1 MPKGDKFIALTAYLE
16 KCGMDEVKMTFSEI
30 EKIIGFRLS
39 DSAYTYPAQWS
50 NSESQ
55 SFAFGWLNAGYI
67 TRQVNIPQQTVEFVK
82 SPLQKQQRISDRTRT
97 TTEKRIAINSAEA
110 KNAITKNAGVNN
122 TVSNRAA
129 ILPVEEAIRCI
140 RTYYNESVIDP
151 HGRYL
156 SWRHCYNAFS
166 ENRNSPD
173 ESTMDY
179 LALHLAFYLASWGM
193 YRGSSFLLQKDY
205 KVHTPVVKIII
216 EKRYDRLMGI
226 SAEELIKDENLT
238 LLEEVSGRIRR
249 AYADERPS
257 FEGMINNA
265 TDTLV
270 TKILLG
276 TLGCVPA
283 YDRYYVQAVRRYKIS
298 VGEYCRDS
306 VKAVANYYLTYK
318 DRFETVRE
326 ELSACGTQYPAMKLM
341 DMCMWQAAFE
351 MDNE

>member
-67 TRQVNIPQQTVEFVK
+67 TRQVNIPQQTVEFVRK
-82 SPLQKQQRISDRTRT
+82 PLQKQQRLSVPTRKE
-97 TTEKRIAINSAEA
+97 TEKRIAANNAAANNEA
-110 KNAITKNAGVNN
+110 T
-122 TVSNRAA
+122 NRAA
-129 ILPVEEAIRCI
+129 TLPVEEAIRCI
-140 RTYYNESVIDP
+140 RTYYNETVLDL

-166 ENRNSPD
+166 ANRNSSD
-173 ESTMDY
+173 ESTLDY

-205 KVHTPVVKIII
+205 KVHIPVVKIIM
-216 EKRYDRLMGI
+216 EKRYDPLMGI
-226 SAEELIKDENLT
+226 SAEELIKNENLT
-238 LLEEVSGRIRR
+238 LLEEVSDRIRK

-298 VGEYCRDS
+298 VGEYCRES
-306 VKAVANYYLTYK
+306 VKDVANYYLTYK

>member
-16 KCGMDEVKMTFSEI
+16 KCGMDELKMTFSEI

-82 SPLQKQQRISDRTRT
+82 KPLQKQQKISDLTRKA
-97 TTEKRIAINSAEA
+97 TEKRIAANNEA
-110 KNAITKNAGVNN
+110 T
-122 TVSNRAA
+122 NRAA

-140 RTYYNESVIDP
+140 LTYYNETVIDL

-166 ENRNSPD
+166 ANRNSSD
-173 ESTMDY
+173 ESTLDY

-205 KVHTPVVKIII
+205 KVHTPVVRIIM
-216 EKRYDRLMGI
+216 EKRYDPLMGI

-238 LLEEVSGRIRR
+238 LLEEVSDRIRK

-298 VGEYCRDS
+298 VGEYCRES

>member
-1 MPKGDKFIALTAYLE
+1 M
-16 KCGMDEVKMTFSEI
+16 
-30 EKIIGFRLS
+30 
-39 DSAYTYPAQWS
+39 
-50 NSESQ
+50 
-55 SFAFGWLNAGYI
+55 
-67 TRQVNIPQQTVEFVK
+67 
-82 SPLQKQQRISDRTRT
+82 
-97 TTEKRIAINSAEA
+97 
-110 KNAITKNAGVNN
+110 
-122 TVSNRAA
+122 
-129 ILPVEEAIRCI
+129 
-140 RTYYNESVIDP
+140 
-151 HGRYL
+151 

-166 ENRNSPD
+166 ANRNSSD

-205 KVHTPVVKIII
+205 KVHTPVVRIIM
-216 EKRYDRLMGI
+216 EKRYDPLMGI
-226 SAEELIKDENLT
+226 SAEALIKDENLT
-238 LLEEVSGRIRR
+238 LLEEVSDRIRK

-298 VGEYCRDS
+298 VGEYCRES
-306 VKAVANYYLTYK
+306 VKDVANYYLTYK

>member
-16 KCGMDEVKMTFSEI
+16 KCGMDELKMTFSEI

-82 SPLQKQQRISDRTRT
+82 KPLQKQQKISDLTRKA
-97 TTEKRIAINSAEA
+97 TEKRIAANNEA
-110 KNAITKNAGVNN
+110 T
-122 TVSNRAA
+122 NRAA

-140 RTYYNESVIDP
+140 LTYYNETVIDL

-166 ENRNSPD
+166 ANRNSSD

-205 KVHTPVVKIII
+205 KVHIPVVKIIM
-216 EKRYDRLMGI
+216 EKRYDPLMGI
-226 SAEELIKDENLT
+226 SAEELIKNENLT
-238 LLEEVSGRIRR
+238 LLEEVSDRIRK

-298 VGEYCRDS
+298 VGEYCRES
-306 VKAVANYYLTYK
+306 VKAVAKYYLTYK

-326 ELSACGTQYPAMKLM
+326 ELSECGTQYPAMKLM

>member
-16 KCGMDEVKMTFSEI
+16 KCGMDELKMTFSEI

-82 SPLQKQQRISDRTRT
+82 KPLQKQHRTSDSIREAAAKRT
-97 TTEKRIAINSAEA
+97 TANNAAANSEVANNAAANNEA
-110 KNAITKNAGVNN
+110 T
-122 TVSNRAA
+122 NRAA

-140 RTYYNESVIDP
+140 RTYYNETVLDL

-166 ENRNSPD
+166 ANRNSSD
-173 ESTMDY
+173 ESTLDY

-205 KVHTPVVKIII
+205 KVHTPVVRIIM
-216 EKRYDRLMGI
+216 EKRYDPLMGI
-226 SAEELIKDENLT
+226 SAEALIKDENLT
-238 LLEEVSGRIRR
+238 LLEEVSDRIRKS
-249 AYADERPS
+249 YADERPS

-298 VGEYCRDS
+298 VGEYCRES